1 MPRPANSVA
10 TRRRDLAAPIRN
22 TRAVAIGAAMLGLAT
37 TPAVALTANY
47 YAGTDTAGMS
57 VQIYTY
63 VTPPGTE
70 VYGFGMDGR
79 RYCNGALVP
88 NATLGG
94 NLDGTVLYPVLDGR
108 ATFTQSRPD
117 FFIAA
122 DMTFGANGQVS
133 GTAVFQQAIY
143 TRGHFPPNDGD
154 SDSCTTTPLTFTASF
169 VGSTPIDINPDGTP
183 APTTAR

>member
-1 MPRPANSVA
+1 MERRAADPILPTDLFTVVPIAAAIAFIFFIVSV
-10 TRRRDLAAPIRN
+10 
-22 TRAVAIGAAMLGLAT
+22 MFE
-37 TPAVALTANY
+37 
-47 YAGTDTAGMS
+47 
-57 VQIYTY
+57 IYTY
-63 VTPPGTE
+63 VTAQGTE